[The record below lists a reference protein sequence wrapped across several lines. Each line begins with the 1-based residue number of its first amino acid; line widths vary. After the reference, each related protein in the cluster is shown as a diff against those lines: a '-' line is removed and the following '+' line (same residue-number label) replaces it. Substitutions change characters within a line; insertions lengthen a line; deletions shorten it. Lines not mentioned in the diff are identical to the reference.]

1 LLLPVVGQITE
12 PRKVNHREKFEVSDS
27 IFPTVDVPEAV
38 MGLFREKK
46 QIPKP
51 IDTIP
56 YHFFPSVLPG
66 VGYSI
71 LTGPSLVLASNVSF
85 YTGSA
90 KNTNLSSILFSPE
103 YGIKGQG
110 LLVLNSNLW
119 SSRNRINWVGDNK
132 YYYYT
137 VNDYGLGANSVSDQF
152 NSIRFRYLQ
161 LHNLVNRKLRRDFFL
176 GLGQYLSIHRKIQPL
191 TNNTILVEQFAN
203 EKINRSVS
211 SALEMSLLLDRRR
224 NSNHP
229 ISPGSYV
236 NFIYRNHMKSIGS
249 TSKYQSYYL
258 DVRKYIA
265 IKKSSKM
272 EPTLC
277 LWLLQQY
284 TRGKIPYW
292 DMPST
297 MWDPMDNSGR
307 PFIQGRFRSRQMVN
321 GETELRFNLLKNK
334 MLGGAI
340 WGNVVSM
347 SDKNFSSFKHV
358 VPAAGGSLRILLNKD
373 ALVYFVISYGIS
385 KNRDRGLFL
394 NLGEVF

>member
-1 LLLPVVGQITE
+1 
-12 PRKVNHREKFEVSDS
+12 
-27 IFPTVDVPEAV
+27 
-38 MGLFREKK
+38 
-46 QIPKP
+46 
-51 IDTIP
+51 
-56 YHFFPSVLPG
+56 
-66 VGYSI
+66 
-71 LTGPSLVLASNVSF
+71 
-85 YTGSA
+85 
-90 KNTNLSSILFSPE
+90 
-103 YGIKGQG
+103 
-110 LLVLNSNLW
+110 
-119 SSRNRINWVGDNK
+119 
-132 YYYYT
+132 
-137 VNDYGLGANSVSDQF
+137 
-152 NSIRFRYLQ
+152 
-161 LHNLVNRKLRRDFFL
+161 
-176 GLGQYLSIHRKIQPL
+176 
-191 TNNTILVEQFAN
+191 
-203 EKINRSVS
+203 
-211 SALEMSLLLDRRR
+211 
-224 NSNHP
+224 
-229 ISPGSYV
+229 
-236 NFIYRNHMKSIGS
+236 
-249 TSKYQSYYL
+249 
-258 DVRKYIA
+258 
-265 IKKSSKM
+265 M

-347 SDKNFSSFKHV
+347 SDKNFSTFKHV